1 MQIRGQMRKAC
12 AAAVATLLT
21 LMLAPTSY
29 ADEAA
34 TPTRVLIVGDS
45 VTQGYRGDYTW
56 RYFLWRA
63 LEARGDAVDFVGR
76 RTGTFNLGPDGT
88 YDFDYQGADAY
99 ADPAFD
105 RDHGATFGGWLREEG
120 NWMYDPVGPQ
130 VSAHAAD
137 VVVSMWGINDLS
149 LVDVGPADLIA
160 SYRLWVAEARAAN
173 PDVDLVVGRLPYDWL
188 YDGEVVT
195 FNAMLGEM
203 AAELT
208 TEQSRIAVATML
220 EPYTQA
226 ADSSDHLHPNTSG
239 QRKIARMVGE
249 ALVGL
254 LPHTTPGPVVVPT
267 APEVPQVP
275 VPAQVAPPVQEVAR
289 VTPPRRVRAVRRDGR
304 TRVAWRTARGGA
316 EAYRVRCGGKR
327 RTTTRTSLT
336 LRSRARSCAVRSLDE
351 AGPSEWRSTRVRVRR
366 RAP

>member
-1 MQIRGQMRKAC
+1 MQIRGQLSKAC
-12 AAAVATLLT
+12 AALVAVVVGLT
-21 LMLAPTSY
+21 LVPASH
-29 ADEAA
+29 AVEATA
-34 TPTRVLIVGDS
+34 PTRVLIVGDS

-76 RTGTFNLGPDGT
+76 RTGTFYYGADGS
-88 YDFDYQGADAY
+88 YDFDYQGPDAY

-105 RDHGATFGGWLREEG
+105 RDHGATFGGMLQEGG
-120 NWMYDPVGPQ
+120 NWVYDPIGPQ

-149 LVDVGPADLIA
+149 LADVGPADLVA

-173 PDVDLVVGRLPYDWL
+173 PDVDLVVARLPYDWM
-188 YDGEVVT
+188 YDGEVVA
-195 FNAMLGEM
+195 FNAAIGDL

-208 TEQSRIAVATML
+208 TERSRVVVTTMR
-220 EPYTQA
+220 ESYTQQ

-239 QRKIARMVGE
+239 QRKIAGMIGE

-254 LPHTTPGPVVVPT
+254 LPSTVPDPFVVPT
-267 APEVPQVP
+267 VPEVPQAP
-275 VPAQVAPPVQEVAR
+275 VPAQVAPPTQEVVR
-289 VTPPRRVRAVRRDGR
+289 VTAPRRVRAVRRDGR
-304 TRVAWRTARGGA
+304 TRVAWRSARGA
-316 EAYRVRCGGKR
+316 EAYRVRCAAKR
-327 RTTTRTSLT
+327 RTTTRTSIT
-336 LRSRARSCAVRSLDE
+336 LRSRARSCAVRALGG

-366 RAP
+366 GAP